1 METELKNTVSAT
13 DNINEIPT
21 FINLEASVVTIN
33 NVKTTTEDKALILVQ
48 AH

>member
-21 FINLEASVVTIN
+21 LINSEASVVTIN
-33 NVKTTTEDKALILVQ
+33 NVKTTTEEETLILVQ
-48 AH
+48 TH

>member
-21 FINLEASVVTIN
+21 LINSKASVANTN
-33 NVKTTTEDKALILVQ
+33 NVKTTTEEKDLILVQ

>member
-21 FINLEASVVTIN
+21 LINSEASVVNTN
-33 NVKTTTEDKALILVQ
+33 NVKTTAEEKALILVQ